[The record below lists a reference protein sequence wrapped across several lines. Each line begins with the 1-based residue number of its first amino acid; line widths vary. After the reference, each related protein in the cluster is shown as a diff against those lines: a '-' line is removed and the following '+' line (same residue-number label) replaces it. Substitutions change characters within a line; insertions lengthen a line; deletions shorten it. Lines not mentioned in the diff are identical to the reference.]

1 MPACTL
7 RAGGVRRLRRKVAE
21 QQRIAS
27 DAARLLLKE
36 AFHNSINTRFESP
49 YAASYMA
56 EFDLIKNGGKKD
68 DIAIAVALVE
78 SAEDFSSAVPGL
90 GGYAMDEDDA

>member
-1 MPACTL
+1 M
-7 RAGGVRRLRRKVAE
+7 AE
-21 QQRIAS
+21 RQRVAS

-36 AFHNSINTRFESP
+36 AFHNSINSRFESP

-78 SAEDFSSAVPGL
+78 SAEDFIFSTSGVSGHA
-90 GGYAMDEDDA
+90 AEDTA